1 MSKTAAQMRE
11 KMASKGQ
18 KLVTKL
24 GDDDGQNK
32 VDKIRTGKKATEQK
46 EVTK

>member
-18 KLVTKL
+18 KIVTKL
-24 GDDDGQNK
+24 GDDDGQQK
-32 VDKIRTGKKATEQK
+32 VDKIRTGQKPAEEK

>member
-1 MSKTAAQMRE
+1 MSKTPAQMRE

-18 KLVTKL
+18 KIVAKL

-32 VDKIRTGKKATEQK
+32 VDKIRTGEKPAEQK
-46 EVTK
+46 EVTE

>member
-1 MSKTAAQMRE
+1 MSKTPARMRE
-11 KMASKGQ
+11 KMASKGA
-18 KLVTKL
+18 KIVAKL

-32 VDKIRTGKKATEQK
+32 VDKIRTGEKPAGNK

>member
-24 GDDDGQNK
+24 GDDDGQQK
-32 VDKIRTGKKATEQK
+32 VDKIRTGQKSADEK
-46 EVTK
+46 EVTE

>member
-1 MSKTAAQMRE
+1 MAKTPAQMRE
-11 KMASKGQ
+11 KMASKGA
-18 KLVTKL
+18 KIVAKL

-32 VDKIRTGKKATEQK
+32 VDKIRTGNSPTEQK